1 MAWNLAQLMTLHTKK
16 NQKLYNF
23 FSMQTR
29 INQHDLQQGW
39 FITTVQSEMITHKQL
54 KVLSN

>member
-1 MAWNLAQLMTLHTKK
+1 
-16 NQKLYNF
+16 
-23 FSMQTR
+23 MQTR

>member
-1 MAWNLAQLMTLHTKK
+1 MTLHTKK